1 MRVLV
6 TGANGFLGS
15 WIVKLLREEGHEVR
29 VLVRRSLAELEKLKV
44 ETIIGDLSDEELV
57 VQSLKNIECT
67 EFPANSGATRLFG

>member
-57 VQSLKNIECT
+57 EIGRAHV
-67 EFPANSGATRLFG
+67 